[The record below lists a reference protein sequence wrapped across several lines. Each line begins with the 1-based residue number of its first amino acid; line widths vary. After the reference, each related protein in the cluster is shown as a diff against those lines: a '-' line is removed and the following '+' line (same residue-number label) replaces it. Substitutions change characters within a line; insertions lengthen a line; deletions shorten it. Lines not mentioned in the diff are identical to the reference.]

1 MKLYEIQEQIE
12 FLLNLI
18 DEDGAIKESSFAQLE
33 ELAIAEE
40 TKLENIGLL
49 LKNWA
54 AEAKAIREEEKN
66 LATRRRAIENQ
77 TERLKEYAGNY
88 LLKSNRS
95 EFKTPKV
102 RLSFRKSTAVQ
113 VDNDEL
119 IPDEFW
125 QVKKEIS
132 RSLIS
137 KALKDGQVVA
147 GCMLV
152 ERQNL
157 QVR

>member
-12 FLLNLI
+12 YLLNLV
-18 DEDGAIKESSFAQLE
+18 DEDGAIEESSFAQLE

-40 TKLENIGLL
+40 EKLENIGLL
-49 LKNWA
+49 LKNWT

-66 LATRRRAIENQ
+66 LADRRRAIENQ
-77 TERLKEYAGNY
+77 ADRLKEYAGNH

-95 EFKTPKV
+95 EFKTAKV

-132 RSLIS
+132 RSLIG

>member
-1 MKLYEIQEQIE
+1 MKLYEIRQEIE
-12 FLLNLI
+12 NLMNLI
-18 DEDGAIKESSFAQLE
+18 DEDGTIEESSFAQLE

-40 TKLENIGLL
+40 DKLENIGLL
-49 LKNWA
+49 LKNLT
-54 AEAKAIREEEKN
+54 AEAKAIRDEEKA
-66 LATRRRAIENQ
+66 LAKRRKAIENQ
-77 TERLKEYAGNY
+77 AERLKKYAGDY
-88 LLKSNRS
+88 LLNSGRS
-95 EFKTPKV
+95 EFKTARVK
-102 RLSFRKSTAVQ
+102 LSFRKSTAVQ
-113 VDNDEL
+113 VDDDEL

-137 KALKDGQVVA
+137 KALKDGQAVA
-147 GCMLV
+147 GCQLI

>member
-18 DEDGAIKESSFAQLE
+18 DEDGTIEESSFAQLE

-40 TKLENIGLL
+40 DKLENIGLL

-95 EFKTPKV
+95 EFKTAKV

-113 VDNDEL
+113 IDEDEL

-125 QVKKEIS
+125 QVKKEVS

-137 KALKDGQVVA
+137 KALKEGQTVA
-147 GCMLV
+147 GCRLE

>member
-1 MKLYEIQEQIE
+1 MKLYEIRQEIE
-12 FLLNLI
+12 NLMNLI
-18 DEDGAIKESSFAQLE
+18 DEDGTIEESSFAQLE

-40 TKLENIGLL
+40 DKLENIGLL
-49 LKNWA
+49 LKNWT
-54 AEAKAIREEEKN
+54 AEAKAIREEEKA
-66 LATRRRAIENQ
+66 LADRRRATENQ
-77 TERLKEYAGNY
+77 AERLKEYAGNY
-88 LLKSNRS
+88 MLKSNRS
-95 EFKTPKV
+95 EFKTAKV

-113 VDNDEL
+113 VDDDEL

-137 KALKDGQVVA
+137 KALKDGQAVA
-147 GCMLV
+147 GCQLI